1 MSKLLNRSLRRSIL
15 YAGIVLA
22 CSIPVYYFIIS
33 LLWRYEL
40 AEHNIILTAR
50 AGREDS
56 FLIIGAVT
64 LLTVLFF
71 ILLIGGLILLNRR
84 ISRQLWQP
92 FYKSLEKIRDFD
104 LSRQPVIN
112 FETTDITEFAEL
124 NQSLQKLITGSVS
137 AYNQQKEFAD
147 NASHELQ
154 TPLAIVQSKLDL
166 LLQSRSLTDEQYSI
180 IEDVQTALTR
190 VGRINKNLLL
200 LTRIDNSQYME
211 EEEIAF
217 SVLLQH
223 SVSIVLQFAE
233 AKQLGLQTII
243 NPGIEVK
250 ANRELVEILVNN
262 LLTNAIRHSL
272 PGSHLSVVLANNQLR
287 IANTGTE
294 ALNSDHLFK
303 RFSTASSKTP
313 GTGLGLALVKQIA
326 DRYGWHVSYSF
337 ADQQHIFSLHF

>member
-22 CSIPVYYFIIS
+22 CSIPVYYFIIN

-56 FLIIGAVT
+56 FLIIGTIT

-71 ILLIGGLILLNRR
+71 ILLIGGLTLLNRR

-92 FYKSLEKIRDFD
+92 FYKSLEKIRNFD
-104 LSRQPVIN
+104 LSRHAVIN
-112 FETTDITEFAEL
+112 FEATDITEFAEL
-124 NQSLQKLITGSVS
+124 NQSLQKLIAGSVS

-154 TPLAIVQSKLDL
+154 TPLAVVQSKLDL
-166 LLQSRSLTDEQYSI
+166 LLQSRSLTGEQYNI
-180 IEDVQTALTR
+180 IEDAQQALTR

-211 EEEIAF
+211 EEEI
-217 SVLLQH
+217 SLTDLLYH
-223 SVSIVLQFAE
+223 SVSVVTPFAE
-233 AKQLGLQTII
+233 GKQLSLQTAIEPGIGLQ
-243 NPGIEVK
+243 

-262 LLTNAIRHSL
+262 LLTNAIRHSP
-272 PGSHLSVVLANNQLR
+272 PGNHLSIALTENRLVVTNPG
-287 IANTGTE
+287 TG

-303 RFSTASSKTP
+303 RFSTASSQTP

-326 DRYGWHVSYSF
+326 DRYGWDVRY
-337 ADQQHIFSLHF
+337 AYGDQQHIFSLQF